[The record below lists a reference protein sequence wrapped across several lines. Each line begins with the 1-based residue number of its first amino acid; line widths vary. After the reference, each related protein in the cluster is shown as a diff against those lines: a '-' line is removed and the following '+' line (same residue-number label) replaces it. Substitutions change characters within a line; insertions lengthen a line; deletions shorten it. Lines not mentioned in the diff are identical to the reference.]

1 VSRDPNLND
10 LIGDEV
16 TGAERQEL
24 QNVHEMLLEAGP
36 PPELGEKLE
45 AGPTL
50 GMTLARQRQRRKVKR
65 RAMVLLAAAILVFMV
80 FVAGYASRSTS
91 GNGKQH
97 AVILQQLKGTPLAP
111 QAQGTLQVWNS
122 QDEGT
127 NWPMTL
133 TVAGLPT
140 LAPHNYYEVYLVRN
154 GKPWGSCGTFRVGN
168 SPNSAESSVTVTLSA
183 PYSVHQGDTWVVT
196 KPGGGGSEPG
206 PTVLKPVN
214 A

>member
-1 VSRDPNLND
+1 MSRDPNLND

-50 GMTLARQRQRRKVKR
+50 GMTLARQRHRRTLKR
-65 RAMVLLAAAILVFMV
+65 RGMALLAAAIVVVMV
-80 FVAGYASRSTS
+80 FVAGYASRSTGGH
-91 GNGKQH
+91 GNR
-97 AVILQQLKGTPLAP
+97 AVILQQLKGTRLAP
-111 QAQGTLQVWNS
+111 QAEGTLQVWNS
-122 QDEGT
+122 KDAGT

-133 TVAGLPT
+133 TVAGLHP

-168 SPNSAESSVTVTLSA
+168 SRNSAESSVTVTLSA
-183 PYSVHQGDTWVVT
+183 PYSLHQGDTWVVT